1 MALHADLIGE
11 QRRIVH
17 LFYHYLIEQYYSTAH
32 LNRRIANLCWS
43 KDPRKKKNS
52 FDQTERGP
60 GMVQVSHGI
69 IY

>member
-43 KDPRKKKNS
+43 KDPRKKKTVLTKQNVAQVWS
-52 FDQTERGP
+52 KSPTE
-60 GMVQVSHGI
+60 
-69 IY
+69 

>member
-43 KDPRKKKNS
+43 KDPRKKKKQ
-52 FDQTERGP
+52 F
-60 GMVQVSHGI
+60 
-69 IY
+69 